1 MRGVLPA
8 KNLRD
13 QPGLYRSEDDCGAFD
28 VTTGFSDDAGAGEA
42 VLVIGMLDGE
52 VDTAPWVVFGSEA
65 YEVSAVLISSDV
77 VGASTPLGVA
87 ELVGGVLEEEDGL
100 TSDFV
105 DVVV

>member
-13 QPGLYRSEDDCGAFD
+13 QPGLYRSEDDCGVSD
-28 VTTGFSDDAGAGEA
+28 TTSFGDGASAGVA
-42 VLVIGMLDGE
+42 VLIVGKLDWEGG
-52 VDTAPWVVFGSEA
+52 TAPWDVFGSEA
-65 YEVSAVLISSDV
+65 VGVLAGLLSEEV